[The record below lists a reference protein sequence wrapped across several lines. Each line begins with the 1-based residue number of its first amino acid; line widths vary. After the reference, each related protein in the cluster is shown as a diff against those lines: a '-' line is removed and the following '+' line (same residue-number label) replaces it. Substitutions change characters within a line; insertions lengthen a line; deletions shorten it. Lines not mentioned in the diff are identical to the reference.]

1 MDIVSFGLASKVSK
15 AIETLIGNSKITIPS
30 GTTAER
36 PVLPASNKAIRFN
49 TDTNGLESWN
59 GTEWGNVSANVT
71 AVAIKGTDTEANI
84 LLKSGDAGDVWVA
97 SETLDGWLYDGS
109 VWINIGSLQGPQ
121 GVQGIQGVQGTQGNG
136 IASVVK
142 TDTTGLV
149 DTYTVTMTD
158 TSTSTFVVTNGL
170 DGTNG
175 VDVDHISKTS
185 GTGAG
190 GTIDVY
196 TVWGDV
202 GETINL
208 GAFTVYNGTDGTGAG
223 DMLKATYDTNN
234 SGVVDNAEKVNG
246 LTVETAVPTGAV
258 FTDTTYS
265 VGDGGLTEKNFTST
279 LKTKLDAITGT
290 NTGDQDLSG
299 YSLTSH
305 NHTGTYEPADA
316 TILKDAD
323 VGTTV
328 QAYNA
333 NTTVAGNTFN
343 GVSQLVQTTADGKL
357 PAIDGSLLTGI
368 NAVGSSTQI
377 NQPTITSPA
386 SGTIDYMGVVTATY
400 STANTYAGA
409 QDYVKWE
416 AGNNDF
422 STIYDSYEGSNNLTS
437 WTPSIG
443 LPLTTVYVRV
453 THGSD
458 NHRSVV
464 SSAIN
469 FTTPNISIA
478 TPTIT
483 SPIDEAIDVS
493 IMPTI
498 VSSAYS
504 IIGSSETHLSTD
516 WQVAT
521 DSEFT
526 AVVAESLGNTTNL
539 TSWTVPSNLTPNTI
553 YYVRVRHKS
562 ATYTSSWS
570 NTANFTTLNVSVVTP
585 TITAPIAEATDVL
598 VTPTITTSNYSFV
611 GGSETHISTDW
622 EIATDSG
629 FTNVV
634 KSSLAD
640 TVNLTSW
647 TPTALNDMTGYYVRA
662 RHKSVNYTSN
672 WSASVHFT
680 TVDVYVQTPTLTVTG
695 TPTDVPETPMLTTSA
710 FSVFNGSD
718 THTGTTFTVKDGGT
732 TVWTETKTTGDL
744 LTTTVPAGTLEV
756 STEYTFEAF
765 HTGVTYGNSG
775 IVVNTATTKASFSI
789 QYGLQWNNTADTY
802 TRLGAAV
809 GWTTGADFT
818 NNETIQSLMRRC
830 VLNTNGTVNYYL
842 SATDSTKKE
851 DGVTASN
858 LTGADGNVMVEI
870 PKFWVKYDNTTS
882 AKQMWISTAAAV
894 GYVVHPAF
902 VKNGVE
908 VDYRYYRAYK
918 GSVSGT
924 KLISRSGVAAA
935 GNETIVAFRTKA
947 RANGTGWGL
956 VDWHLLFAVQ
966 TLLFIE
972 IGTFNSQA
980 VLGNGNDTGSD
991 YGMTT
996 GGSNSIG
1003 NASSP
1008 ATNDDTWMSYRG
1020 VENFYADIYEWID
1033 GVNFSERLVYTSN
1046 TQSTFA
1052 SDVFSGAYTS
1062 TGVTL
1067 PSSGYIS
1074 DMNFSIKG
1082 FIPTVAA
1089 GSDSTYVT
1097 DYVNS
1102 DTGARVASFGG
1113 DAGPGLHCGA
1123 AFLVAG
1129 FDSSDARAAVGAGLS
1144 F

>member
-59 GTEWGNVSANVT
+59 GTEWGNISANVT
-71 AVAIKGTDTEANI
+71 SVTIKGTDTEANI

-97 SETLDGWLYDGS
+97 SDTLDGWLYDGA
-109 VWINIGSLQGPQ
+109 VWINLGPLK
-121 GVQGIQGVQGTQGNG
+121 GDTGATGIQGIQGITGNG
-136 IASVVK
+136 ISSVALTNTVGNTK
-142 TDTTGLV
+142 
-149 DTYTVTMTD
+149 TYTITFTD
-158 TSTSTFVVTNGL
+158 TSTTTFDVV
-170 DGTNG
+170 DGVNG
-175 VDVDHISKTS
+175 VNGQDVDHVSRTS
-185 GTGAG
+185 GTGAA
-190 GTIDVY
+190 GTTDTY
-196 TVWGDV
+196 TVWLDA
-202 GETINL
+202 GETISAGTFN
-208 GAFTVYNGTDGTGAG
+208 VYNGADGLGVG
-223 DMLKATYDTNN
+223 DMVKSIYDPTNITASVFDTDNHVSGTTNKVYTAT
-234 SGVVDNAEKVNG
+234 EQ
-246 LTVETAVPTGAV
+246 
-258 FTDTTYS
+258 
-265 VGDGGLTEKNFTST
+265 
-279 LKTKLDAITGT
+279 TKL
-290 NTGDQDLSG
+290 SG
-299 YSLTSH
+299 IAAGAQV
-305 NHTGTYEPADA
+305 ND
-316 TILKDAD
+316 
-323 VGTTV
+323 
-328 QAYNA
+328 A
-333 NTTVAGNTFN
+333 NTTLQGNTFN

-357 PAIDGSLLTGI
+357 PILDGSNLTGVSTVNTLADLTDITITALTDAQVLTYDSGTGKWVNAGSTTSENLI
-368 NAVGSSTQI
+368 NT
-377 NQPTITSPA
+377 PTITSPTTGA
-386 SGTIDYMGVVTATY
+386 IDFIGAVTATY
-400 STANTYAGA
+400 ATASNYAGA

-416 AGNNDF
+416 AGNSDF
-422 STIYDSYEGSNNLTS
+422 STIYDSYEGSSNLTI
-437 WTPSIG
+437 WAPSIG
-443 LPLTTVYVRV
+443 LPLTTAYVRV
-453 THGSD
+453 KQGSG
-458 NHRSVV
+458 NHRSEW
-464 SSAIN
+464 SSTIN

-478 TPTIT
+478 TPMIT
-483 SPIDEAIDVS
+483 SPIDGAIDVS
-493 IMPTI
+493 LIPTI

-504 IIGSSETHLSTD
+504 IIGSSETHFSTD
-516 WQVAT
+516 WEIAT
-521 DSEFT
+521 DSGFT
-526 AVVAESLGNTTNL
+526 TIVKSSLNDTTHL
-539 TSWTVPSNLTPNTI
+539 TSWTIPTSLAPNI
-553 YYVRVRHKS
+553 AHYIRVRYKS

-570 NTANFTTLNVSVVTP
+570 NTVNFTTLNVGVVTP

-598 VTPTITTSNYSFV
+598 VTPTITTSGYNFV
-611 GGSETHISTDW
+611 GGSETNISTDW

-629 FTNVV
+629 FTNIV

-744 LTTTVPAGTLEV
+744 LTTTVPAGVLEV
-756 STEYTFEAF
+756 SVEYTFEAF
-765 HTGVTYGNSG
+765 HTGATYGNSG
-775 IVVNTATTKASFSI
+775 PTINTGTTKASFSI

-802 TRLGAAV
+802 TRLGAAAN
-809 GWTTGADFT
+809 WTTGADFT

-842 SATDSTKKE
+842 SATDSTKKA
-851 DGVTASN
+851 DGVTATD
-858 LTGADGNVMVEI
+858 LTGASGNVMVEI

-882 AKQMWISTAAAV
+882 AKQMWISTGPSA

-918 GSVSGT
+918 GSVSGA

-947 RANGTGWGL
+947 RSNGTGWGL
-956 VDWHLLFAVQ
+956 VDWNLLFAVQ

-1020 VENFYADIYEWID
+1020 IENFYADIFEWID

-1052 SDVFSGAYTS
+1052 SDLFSGTYTS

-1074 DMNFSIKG
+1074 DMNFSTKG
-1082 FIPTVAA
+1082 FIPTTSG

-1102 DTGARVASFGG
+1102 ATGPRVASFGG
-1113 DAGPGLHCGA
+1113 FTGSGLQCGA
-1123 AFLVAG
+1123 AFLNAPV
-1129 FDSSDARAAVGAGLS
+1129 DSSFASSAVGAGLS